1 MKNVVLTGIGGQG
14 TVLAAKILAQ
24 AAQARGWHV
33 RTAETIGM
41 AQRGGSVVSHVRM
54 GDAGEQVASPLVP
67 RAQADMLIAFE
78 PGEGVRMAGVL
89 KPGGAMVTA
98 SRVVQPV
105 TASLSREPYE
115 AQAVLDA
122 LRAKAC
128 ETIQVSRQVRDEAPQ
143 GAVAAD
149 VSNAPASRVSSD
161 EGAFDATADDFSH
174 EALSQSTST
183 PIGALCVVDE
193 APILARI
200 GNAKALNIVLLTVA
214 VHAGALGLTVQE
226 FKDAVAACV
235 KPRFR
240 DMNLAAIDAVEQ
252 LLA

>member
-54 GDAGEQVASPLVP
+54 GDAGEIVASPLVH
-67 RAQADMLIAFE
+67 RGAADMLVAFE
-78 PGEGVRMAGVL
+78 PGEGARMAMSGIL
-89 KPGGAMVTA
+89 KDGGTMVTA

-105 TASLSREPYE
+105 TASLSRDRYE
-115 AQAVLDA
+115 AATILDA
-122 LRAKAC
+122 LRSKAGRVIAVGLDRF
-128 ETIQVSRQVRDEAPQ
+128 EGASASPIFEGHGEA
-143 GAVAAD
+143 GASCLPAAEGG
-149 VSNAPASRVSSD
+149 APAR
-161 EGAFDATADDFSH
+161 EGAPIAH
-174 EALSQSTST
+174 
-183 PIGALCVVDE
+183 PIGALYVVDE
-193 APILARI
+193 EPLLEQV

-214 VHAGALGLTVQE
+214 VHAGVLGITMQE
-226 FKDAVAACV
+226 FKEAVAACV

-240 DMNLAAIDAVEQ
+240 EMNLAAVDRIESI
-252 LLA
+252 LA